1 MGPLIAMKTFIILLL
16 AFSAISALSTSVNE
30 RRMGGIGSF
39 ITKAKAE
46 FKKIVISREN
56 EFVSCMKA
64 AVPKIP
70 SSIGDVMKMIGGRR
84 LGFLSGLINK
94 GKKLAATGIK
104 MACNKFKPQIVTKCR
119 GFAGMAA
126 DKVMTAA
133 ESKLKGILSKLPKL
147 ITKAVPILKK
157 CIKTTVQGTC
167 DDVAVIVC
175 VGNPKARPAVK
186 AAPAAAK
193 PAAAKPAAKKSGKKA
208 APKKAASKKAASK
221 KAAPKKAAPKKAA
234 PKKAAP
240 KKAAT
245 KKAAKKF

>member
-1 MGPLIAMKTFIILLL
+1 MGYPLIAMKTFIILLL

-46 FKKIVISREN
+46 FKKIVISRKN
-56 EFVSCMKA
+56 ESVSCMKA

-175 VGNPKARPAVK
+175 GGKPKARPAVK
-186 AAPAAAK
+186 AAPAAA
-193 PAAAKPAAKKSGKKA
+193 AKKSAPKKA

-234 PKKAAP
+234 PKKAA
-240 KKAAT
+240 T